1 MSERITLGT
10 QSYVAVQPSIPEP
23 WPVVVMLHGA
33 GGTAEWTMRE
43 TRWDEYVERGGFL
56 LVLPEATRLDAGAP
70 PGFLTNPQVWNDG
83 AADGQPP
90 RPPVDDVA
98 FLDAVLDDVGRRFPI
113 DPARIG
119 VTGFSNGAAM
129 TFRYASERAD
139 RLAAI
144 APVAGYCNVEP
155 RPSRPVPTLYMVGRD
170 DPLVPLRGGEIVTP
184 WGRSPVAR
192 PPVRDT
198 LRKWAAAIGCST
210 EPRSVQSGSGVTI
223 EEFAGPV
230 SFLSHT
236 IDGLGH
242 HWPGGR
248 GELLRRIAGPPSDR
262 VEGCEV
268 IWDFFR
274 RQRVE

>member
-10 QSYVAVQPSIPEP
+10 RSYLAVQPSTPGP

-43 TRWDEYVERGGFL
+43 TRWDEYVDRGGFL
-56 LVLPEATRLDAGAP
+56 LVLPEATRLDMGAP

-83 AADGQPP
+83 NADGQPP

-98 FLDAVLDDVGRRFPI
+98 FLDAVLDDVRTRFPI

-129 TFRYASERAD
+129 TFRHASERAD

-170 DPLVPLRGGEIVTP
+170 DPLVPLHGGEIVTP
-184 WGRSPVAR
+184 WGRSRVAR
-192 PPVRDT
+192 TPVSTT

-210 EPRSVQSGSGVTI
+210 SSSAAQGDNGVTV
-223 EEFAGPV
+223 EEFGGPV
-230 SFLSHT
+230 SFQAYT

-262 VEGCEV
+262 VDGCAV